1 MTKASCYL
9 AIIVLLLG
17 ILGVVIGGAFIYQG
31 ISKNNM
37 VITAMRSEN
46 VTYGLPE
53 EEIAKGNMID
63 TAAEAQQVADT
74 IKGHRHAIAPT
85 YIDLLAASGGKY
97 DPTNPKD
104 LTYTQALNLE
114 NYLYMGVLALGVTQ
128 IVLGSGVF
136 MVVTGVALIVVGLV
150 LLQLPRKAPA
160 TS

>member
-1 MTKASCYL
+1 MTKVSRYL
-9 AIIVLLLG
+9 VIIILLLG

-85 YIDLLAASGGKY
+85 YTDLLAASGGKY